1 MKSKPRSCNNLSI
14 ITLALPLINAS
25 VTRSPALM
33 MDTVAQNMEA
43 SAMRHDP
50 PQTIMILDTC
60 ATSNPTIQT
69 HL

>member
-1 MKSKPRSCNNLSI
+1 MLSKPKGCNSLSI
-14 ITLALPLINAS
+14 ITLALPLTDAS

-43 SAMRHDP
+43 SAMRRDP

-60 ATSNPTIQT
+60 ATSNNPLII
-69 HL
+69 